1 MRLSSVILVAL
12 LLTGCT
18 TTTYYDL
25 PSGKTNEDF
34 QRALAKCRAQSAMI
48 PPDPSMN
55 GFFQIAMLQAYINN
69 CLRADGYVAR
79 RS

>member
-25 PSGKTNEDF
+25 PSGKTGREF
-34 QRALAKCRAQSAMI
+34 FSEHSQSVVHKV
-48 PPDPSMN
+48 
-55 GFFQIAMLQAYINN
+55 
-69 CLRADGYVAR
+69 R
-79 RS
+79 